1 MKVGILYIVGICVCF
16 PIKLFK
22 ICSNHYA
29 IQYES
34 FMIKQNIFSPN
45 YFIFGNVK

>member
-34 FMIKQNIFSPN
+34 FSRRIPCMSPDAGKT
-45 YFIFGNVK
+45 YS